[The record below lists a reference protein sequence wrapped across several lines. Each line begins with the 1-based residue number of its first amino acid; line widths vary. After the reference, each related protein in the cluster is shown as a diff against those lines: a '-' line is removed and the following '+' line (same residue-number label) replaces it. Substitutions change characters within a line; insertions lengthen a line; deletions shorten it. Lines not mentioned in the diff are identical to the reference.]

1 MSPHRP
7 ITPSP
12 PHADPGPSMQ
22 MRYAAETYL
31 TDIPRQ
37 IKTRCYVLDSAIGER
52 SELRPIAEMENRIL
66 AVIASAFGLPWPI
79 PPAIGEPLLE
89 VEHPT
94 VARVAWLRRF
104 GELHTLAVTGGKRGK
119 GGKGK

>member
-37 IKTRCYVLDSAIGER
+37 IETRCYVLDSAIGER
-52 SELRPIAEMENRIL
+52 SELREAVLNCGGFEEGRKDKLKLNLAEDSL
-66 AVIASAFGLPWPI
+66 ASAHR
-79 PPAIGEPLLE
+79 ALE
-89 VEHPT
+89 VAWAWEERLRLPT
-94 VARVAWLRRF
+94 
-104 GELHTLAVTGGKRGK
+104 EQET
-119 GGKGK
+119 